1 MIRHCVFIHF
11 DESVRSADVT
21 AMLDEIVALK
31 NDLPGIVHVHIGAN
45 ASPELGMDKGFSN
58 GFIVD
63 FDSAAAR
70 DRYLDDERH
79 KKVGAKLVA
88 SAVGGAEGILVY
100 DMEI

>member
-11 DESVRSADVT
+11 NESVTSAEVV
-21 AMLDEIVALK
+21 ALLDEIVALK
-31 NDLPGIVHVHIGAN
+31 NHLPGIIDVHLGAN
-45 ASPELGMDKGFSN
+45 VSPEVGMDKGFSN
-58 GFIVD
+58 GFIID
-63 FDSAAAR
+63 FDSSAAR

-79 KKVGAKLVA
+79 KKAGAKLVA